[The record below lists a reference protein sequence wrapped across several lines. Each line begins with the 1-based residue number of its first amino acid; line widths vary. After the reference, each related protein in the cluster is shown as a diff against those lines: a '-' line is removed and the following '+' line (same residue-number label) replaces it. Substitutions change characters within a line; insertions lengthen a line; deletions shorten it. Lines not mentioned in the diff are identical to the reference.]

1 MTGLIIAMTVL
12 AAIVGLVLA
21 RPLWRRNIPPAARA
35 EYDLTVFRDQLKE
48 IERDAEGG
56 LLDKDAAEA
65 ARVEVQR
72 RMLAA
77 DEELR
82 RTAVAEDKTAP
93 TRAGLG
99 AVLIAGGVPLA
110 AAALYVVLGS
120 PDQPNQP
127 FAARDI
133 PAQQPAQ
140 QVARQAP
147 AQTPGQSAQRQAQVA
162 DMNAMIERLA
172 ESLRTNPDNVEGWL
186 LLGRSLISVER
197 FDDAK
202 NAYAQARKIA
212 PGRPDVDIA
221 YAEALI
227 LISGM
232 KVTEEAAAVFR
243 AVHER
248 SPFEPKSRYY
258 LALKKAQADDVAG
271 ALQGWADLVAIS
283 DEGAPWVPLVRQQIA
298 RAAAELK
305 IDPTTLTVSD
315 DARELIAAQPP
326 VLRPNTQIM
335 PLEGTDPRAG
345 HPHAEAEGAPDG
357 QPGPSREQMEA
368 AKDMSAEDR
377 AQMIRGMVQRLAER
391 MQENP
396 GDLAGWQRLEK
407 AYRVL
412 GETAKADDAAAQIK
426 RLSQ

>member
-1 MTGLIIAMTVL
+1 MTGLIVAMAVL

-21 RPLWRRNIPPAARA
+21 RPLLRRNIPPAARA

-56 LLDKDAAEA
+56 LLDDDAAEA

-77 DEELR
+77 DEVLR
-82 RTAVAEDKTAP
+82 RTVTAEDKPGTA
-93 TRAGLG
+93 RVGFSG
-99 AVLIAGGVPLA
+99 VLIAAGVPFA
-110 AAALYVVLGS
+110 AAAMYVVLGS

-133 PAQQPAQ
+133 PAEQPVQQA
-140 QVARQAP
+140 ARQSP
-147 AQTPGQSAQRQAQVA
+147 AQTPEQSAQQQAQVA

-172 ESLRTNPDNVEGWL
+172 ESLRANPDNVEGWL
-186 LLGRSLISVER
+186 LLGQSLISVER
-197 FDDAK
+197 FEDAK
-202 NAYAQARKIA
+202 NAYARARKIA
-212 PGRPDVDIA
+212 QGRPDVDIA

-227 LISGM
+227 LMSGM
-232 KVTEEAAAVFR
+232 KITEEAAAVFQGVR
-243 AVHER
+243 ER

-298 RAAAELK
+298 RAAEELK
-305 IDPTTLTVSD
+305 IDPTTLTMSD
-315 DARELIAAQPP
+315 DARELIASQPP
-326 VLRPNTQIM
+326 VLRPNTPIM
-335 PLEGTDPRAG
+335 PPEGADPHAG
-345 HPHAEAEGAPDG
+345 HPHAEAEAAPDG
-357 QPGPSREQMEA
+357 QPGPTREQMEA
-368 AKDMSAEDR
+368 AQDMSAEDR
-377 AQMIRGMVQRLAER
+377 AAMIRGMVQRLADR
-391 MQENP
+391 MRENP
-396 GDLAGWQRLEK
+396 DDLAGWQRLEK

-412 GETAKADDAAAQIK
+412 GETAKADEAAAHIK
-426 RLSQ
+426 RLSP